1 MREFIAETGGRYT
14 YADDIIN
21 LQELALSM
29 NSIFSNCD
37 NFIISGC
44 ELTGQNISSG
54 FVWLSGKIRYFEG
67 ASNVTHPYYL
77 VEHDNSDMVVYA
89 NDINK
94 KGRNNYLCH
103 GASSIPTE
111 TIAGILPQFIEISS
125 TYAPRFIDKFIGRYA
140 VLLDTPFTK
149 QTIKKDLIVC
159 GNFSVDK
166 SLASKTSISVANARS
181 GYTLKSI
188 VKENNNCSI
197 GSYLNGLLNS
207 EICVQ
212 TDGSIAFY
220 KKSKELA
227 KISES
232 GTFIPKLFLS
242 ALKVSSLWITGNTI
256 NNIDTNSD
264 EGAININTRGFEN
277 EKTKYRDFR
286 VYDGKQESIPLFQIQ
301 GKNKTATINGS
312 LIIKSS
318 GESINLTSST
328 PMNTI
333 AFKDNNG
340 GIITKIGFTSDE
352 NRDFSFINTIGNII
366 LSPKYKVDIGGD
378 LCIKG
383 INIVDHYVSQ
393 TSFTLALAKKV
404 DSIEGKQLSTEDFT
418 LELKR
423 KLENIKTGTLD
434 GLNGFVTSA
443 QVIEALGQK
452 LSANSNLSDVK
463 DKNSARTSLDVYSKE
478 DSDNKFLQTNLK
490 LLELVSLSAEE
501 INGLSVEQAAALK
514 AEKQQTIRSNID
526 AEKKGTGNLKL
537 EKSANLSDL
546 IDVVV
551 ARKNISV
558 YSVEETDTLLSKKLG
573 IDSAYTG
580 AIFTS
585 ELKTKLEKIKDG
597 AFNYIDEDGVS
608 HADIEGYLLT
618 SLVKKELAKKAERL
632 LSGNSKEEQ
641 EQIASNIGVYN
652 KQEATEKF
660 VSIASLFQDY
670 INYLVKE
677 GKTTSQAQ
685 QILLEK
691 LNVFS
696 KEEIKDVYVRKDT
709 KLADL
714 VLPDANSKKI
724 ACQQLGA
731 AYAEE
736 YQTKILD
743 TGWLQME
750 NSGSATDTRTLF
762 VRQIGNIVSIQGTIN
777 TSKRDGSAWGGIVAI
792 LPNKIS
798 APKYG
803 IRSSMCDYN
812 DDAKYNRGASFVIPG
827 NGRKLII
834 YASGWDNR
842 NTELNFTYMI

>member
-1 MREFIAETGGRYT
+1 MREFVAETGGRYT

-29 NSIFSNCD
+29 SSIFSNCD

-44 ELTGQNISSG
+44 EFSDSNLSPG
-54 FVWLSGKIRYFEG
+54 FIWLNNKVRSFEG
-67 ASNVTHPYYL
+67 AKNITFPYYL
-77 VEHDNSDMVVYA
+77 VEHDNSDMVIYA
-89 NDINK
+89 NDVNK
-94 KGRNNYLCH
+94 KGRNNYLCV
-103 GASSIPTE
+103 GSANIPTE
-111 TIAGILPQFIEISS
+111 PISEILPQFIEISS
-125 TYAPRFIDKFIGRYA
+125 TYAPRFIDKFIGKYA
-140 VLLDTPFTK
+140 ILLDTPFTK
-149 QTIKKDLIVC
+149 QTIKKDLVVC

-166 SLASKTSISVANARS
+166 SITSKTSIAVVNPQS
-181 GYTLKSI
+181 GYTLKNI
-188 VKENNNCSI
+188 VKENNDCSF
-197 GSYLNGLLNS
+197 GAYLNGLLIN
-207 EICVQ
+207 EIRIQ

-220 KKSKELA
+220 KGNKELA
-227 KISES
+227 KMSES
-232 GTFIPKLFLS
+232 GTYISKLFLS
-242 ALKVSSLWITGNTI
+242 ALKISSLRITSNTI
-256 NNIDTNSD
+256 NNIDDASD
-264 EGAININTRGFEN
+264 MGSVNINTSSFEN
-277 EKTKYRDFR
+277 GKGKFRNFR
-286 VYDGKQESIPLFQIQ
+286 VFDGKQDSIPIFQIE
-301 GKNKTATINGS
+301 GKNKIATITGS
-312 LIIKSS
+312 LNIIST
-318 GESINLTSST
+318 GDSIILTSSNLV
-328 PMNTI
+328 NTLS
-333 AFKDNNG
+333 FSDRG
-340 GIITKIGFTSDE
+340 GIRAKLGFTSNE
-352 NRDFSFINTIGNII
+352 NDDFSLINSTGNIV
-366 LSPKYKVDIGGD
+366 LSPKFDVKIEGN

-383 INIVDHYVSQ
+383 INIDDNYVSQ
-393 TSFTLALAKKV
+393 KSFTLALANKV
-404 DSIEGKQLSTEDFT
+404 NTIEGKQLSTEDFT
-418 LELKR
+418 PELKR
-423 KLENIKTGTLD
+423 KLENIKTGTLE
-434 GLNGFVTSA
+434 GVNGFVTSD

-463 DKNSARTSLDVYSKE
+463 DKNSARTSLDVYSKK

-501 INGLSVEQAAALK
+501 INGLNAEQAAALK
-514 AEKQQTIRSNID
+514 AEKQQTIRNNID

-546 IDVVV
+546 IDVVA

-558 YSVEETDTLLSKKLG
+558 YSVEETDALLSKKLG

-641 EQIASNIGVYN
+641 KQIASNIDVYN

-685 QILLEK
+685 QVLLEK

-709 KLADL
+709 QLTDL

-731 AYAEE
+731 AFAEE
-736 YQTKILD
+736 YQTKITD

-750 NSGSATDTRTLF
+750 NSGSATDTRSLF
-762 VRQIGNIVSIQGTIN
+762 ARQIGNIVSIQGTIN
-777 TSKRDGSAWGGIVAI
+777 TSKRDGGAWGGIIAI

-803 IRSSMCDYN
+803 VRSSACDYN
-812 DDAKYNRGASFVIPG
+812 DDAKYNRGSSFVIPG